1 VVATGLCGLLL
12 GGFAAQA
19 APAIPPLRIVGG
31 LGDLNQYTQIEEPF
45 WTQRLPQLSEGRYR
59 AEIQPFD
66 KAGIRGQDVLSL
78 VQQGALPFGTVLL
91 SQGSA
96 KAPELGAPDL
106 AGLNPNMTALRRT
119 LAAYR
124 PYLQKRLH
132 DRLGVELLAIY
143 TYPAQVIFCK
153 QPWRL
158 ETGLAGR
165 RVRTASSTQSDFV
178 LALGGTPVLIPFS
191 EVVAQIRGP
200 NLDCAIT
207 AAMSGNTVGLHQ
219 YTGYLSPIAV
229 TWGLSIFVANAAAW
243 AALPADLQTL
253 LRRELKTLE
262 ATVWDA
268 ADRETQ
274 EGIACNAGTP
284 QCKHGRPGKMVV
296 LAAGPQDEQ
305 RRRDV
310 LAQDVLSRWRQRCGA
325 ECTEVWDR
333 ILSKESGLGPVR
345 P

>member
-1 VVATGLCGLLL
+1 
-12 GGFAAQA
+12 
-19 APAIPPLRIVGG
+19 LRIVGG

-91 SQGSA
+91 SQGSV
-96 KAPELGAPDL
+96 KDPELSAPDL
-106 AGLNPNMTALRRT
+106 AGLNPNMASLRRT

-143 TYPAQVIFCK
+143 TYPAQVVFCK
-153 QPWRL
+153 QPWKL
-158 ETGLAGR
+158 ETGLGGK
-165 RVRTASSTQSDFV
+165 RVRTSSSSQSDYV

-191 EVVAQIRGP
+191 EVLAQIKGA

-219 YTGYLSPIAV
+219 HTAYLQTSAV
-229 TWGLSIFVANAAAW
+229 NWGLSIFVANGAAW
-243 AALPADLQTL
+243 SALPADLQAL
-253 LRRELKTLE
+253 LRRELKKLE

-274 EGIACNAGTP
+274 EGIACNTGTA
-284 QCKHGRPGKMVV
+284 QCKNGRPGKMVALPV
-296 LAAGPQDEQ
+296 GPNDE
-305 RRRDV
+305 RRRREVLTQDV
-310 LAQDVLSRWRQRCGA
+310 LARWRQRCGP
-325 ECTEVWDR
+325 ECAEVWDR
-333 ILSKESGLGPVR
+333 VLSKEIGPGPNR